1 MPAILAFAIVAISV
15 IAITYKTYMGYG
27 NYHWG
32 IKLGFFLFITFGWC
46 APFIAFYL
54 RHHFTNTSLIY
65 LTKGLYFVFGF
76 VFFLFAITLVR
87 DTLWVLID
95 IIRRA
100 NG

>member
-54 RHHFTNTSLIY
+54 RHHFTNTGLIY
-65 LTKGLYFVFGF
+65 LTKGLPQP
-76 VFFLFAITLVR
+76 FLWHPQIIWLS
-87 DTLWVLID
+87 VLMVILML
-95 IIRRA
+95 
-100 NG
+100 